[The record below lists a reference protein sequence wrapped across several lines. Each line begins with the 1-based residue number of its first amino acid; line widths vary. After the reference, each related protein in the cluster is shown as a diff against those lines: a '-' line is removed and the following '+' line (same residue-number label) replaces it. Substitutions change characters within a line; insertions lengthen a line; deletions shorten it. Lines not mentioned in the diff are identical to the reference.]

1 MTKRY
6 EGLDLPELD
15 ALLEAKKKQYED
27 AFNEGK
33 PYAYL
38 IDLYKEIK
46 LIQHRI
52 VLIRIEQ
59 PV

>member
-15 ALLEAKKKQYED
+15 ALLEAKKKQYEE

-33 PYAYL
+33 PYSFL

-52 VLIRIEQ
+52 VLIRVQQ